1 MVHQLDEGKLKHCH
15 RSSFNF
21 IVFIFDSRCTDDD
34 EHDTKLSS
42 DESEYSSSSLG
53 DDSDTTSSS
62 EESSD
67 DRRNEEDGTLRNF
80 NRLPTTSFSA
90 DDRVD
95 EELFAGQTSGVD
107 NYFNEL
113 QPVNQKTVTT
123 TPSDED
129 EDSTETVSDE
139 SSESD
144 LDGLKKHAEEEI
156 PEWLAEVIAKTLIAV
171 KTHPPSYLRLRYE
184 IDGPR
189 RSFRDPLAIDISKLQ
204 KEPLSSD
211 QTFWIRLSL
220 VAHRENAPDK
230 TYLHPNIL
238 KYILDDANVAKVL
251 DDGTLAVRLTSD
263 DIKKGIKEFPHLS
276 IIKRKFDTYN
286 RELTLY
292 NGNTV
297 ASYIRGNEIVT
308 VKEAKKIYK
317 KYNSKASQIVYQLL
331 IKQGET
337 FDFTDHVCV
346 TRKMEETQ
354 QSTKRPKESTEDDE
368 EEKEIGERPSRS
380 KSKLTKRKKTS
391 HPSTI

>member
-1 MVHQLDEGKLKHCH
+1 MVHQLDE
-15 RSSFNF
+15 
-21 IVFIFDSRCTDDD
+21 DDDADDD

-62 EESSD
+62 EESAD
-67 DRRNEEDGTLRNF
+67 DRRDDEDVTSASLNGQ
-80 NRLPTTSFSA
+80 PTTSFDA
-90 DDRVD
+90 DDRVDD
-95 EELFAGQTSGVD
+95 EELFAGHISGVD

-113 QPVNQKTVTT
+113 QPDNVVSVIT

-139 SSESD
+139 SSESEP
-144 LDGLKKHAEEEI
+144 DGLKKHAEEET
-156 PEWLAEVIAKTLIAV
+156 PEWLAEVIAKTLISV
-171 KTHPPSYLRLRYE
+171 KTHPPAYVRLRYE

-189 RSFRDPLAIDISKLQ
+189 RSFRYPLAIDISKLQ
-204 KEPLSSD
+204 KETLSSD

-220 VAHRENAPDK
+220 VAHRENDPD
-230 TYLHPNIL
+230 TGYLHPNIL
-238 KYILDDANVAKVL
+238 KYISDDANEADEL

-297 ASYIRGNEIVT
+297 ASYIDGNETVT
-308 VKEAKKIYK
+308 VKEVKKIYNE
-317 KYNSKASQIVYQLL
+317 YNLKASRIVFQLL

-337 FDFTDHVCV
+337 YNFENHVCV
-346 TRKMEETQ
+346 TDKMEDSKQ
-354 QSTKRPKESTEDDE
+354 PKKRLKESTEDEE

-380 KSKLTKRKKTS
+380 KSKPIKRKKM
-391 HPSTI
+391 PQ